1 MCDHALS
8 HSCPVHTSHETQPR
22 YGTPL
27 HWHRFWG
34 HARTPQNLGNI
45 RSGSS
50 IYAYNI
56 PSSIARSSKVSSSSL
71 SSGGGG
77 VDVCG
82 RDGSGCIKPLTTYGL
97 FNLVPARLCVGMSLC
112 IINNEY
118 LLNQCYRTLTLKQD
132 ASTAP
137 YE

>member
-1 MCDHALS
+1 MPCRIAALFIC
-8 HSCPVHTSHETQPR
+8 HIKPNPDMEPP
-22 YGTPL
+22 YIGTD
-27 HWHRFWG
+27 FWG

-56 PSSIARSSKVSSSSL
+56 PSSIACSSKVSSGSL

-77 VDVCG
+77 VDVHG
-82 RDGSGCIKPLTTYGL
+82 RDGSGHIESLTTYGL
-97 FNLVPARLCVGMSLC
+97 FNLVPVRLCVGVSLC

-118 LLNQCYRTLTLKQD
+118 LLDQCYTCRTLTLKQD
-132 ASTAP
+132 ASTVL